1 MEKRAC
7 SAVMLDGITFRLG
20 DNVETIKGANYWGEI
35 IAFDTD
41 DALPGCTVLATDL
54 GFAGT
59 KHVYPLK
66 QLQHRTV
73 SENPHAH
80 RITELLEAN
89 NRYQQEARDA
99 RADLRRAQDQIEQLR
114 ASDAKW
120 GQLHQKVIEDR
131 AEALREN
138 ERLLT
143 QLATLEASR
152 PATPPAEQHADDTAV
167 DRFAE
172 AMKAKLAKKRDEGRG
187 GWDGPTCSAEI
198 LSDLLRQHVEKGDPL
213 DVGNLAMMLHQR
225 GERIV

>member
-1 MEKRAC
+1 MEKQAF
-7 SAVMLDGITFRLG
+7 SIAMLDGIIFHLG
-20 DNVETIKGANYWGEI
+20 DNVETIKGAKYWGEI

-41 DALPGCTVLATDL
+41 DSLPGCTVLATDP

-73 SENPHAH
+73 SENPHAN

-99 RADLRRAQDQIEQLR
+99 RADLRRALDQVEQLR

-120 GQLHQKVIEDR
+120 GQLHQKVIEER

-138 ERLLT
+138 DNLRK
-143 QLATLEASR
+143 QLATS
-152 PATPPAEQHADDTAV
+152 PAEQAVEALIAAKCDIFEWMECLPGADRTVSLSVIAKIDAVLGTKDGTHA
-167 DRFAE
+167 
-172 AMKAKLAKKRDEGRG
+172 
-187 GWDGPTCSAEI
+187 
-198 LSDLLRQHVEKGDPL
+198 
-213 DVGNLAMMLHQR
+213 
-225 GERIV
+225 